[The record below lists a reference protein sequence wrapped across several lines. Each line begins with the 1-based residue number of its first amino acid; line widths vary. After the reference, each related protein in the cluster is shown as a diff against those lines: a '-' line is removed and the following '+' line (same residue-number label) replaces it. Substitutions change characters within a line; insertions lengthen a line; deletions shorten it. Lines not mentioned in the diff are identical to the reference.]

1 MRNMSHPPGFDP
13 QTVQPVASR
22 YTDWAITALPV
33 YLLKVESVEK
43 NEV

>member
-1 MRNMSHPPGFDP
+1 MRKMSPPLGFGS

-22 YTDWAITALPV
+22 HTDWAITYL

>member
-1 MRNMSHPPGFDP
+1 MRKMSPPPGFDA

-22 YTDWAITALPV
+22 YTDWAVTYLYL

>member
-1 MRNMSHPPGFDP
+1 MRKMSPPPGFDP

-22 YTDWAITALPV
+22 YTDWAVAYLYL